1 VLIATDDVK
10 NMKAVLQITKVE
22 YSKSGDEAEVKL
34 SFYVTYPSPLG
45 DRSTGESFSV
55 VIKADEAEVKKLKDR
70 VEENR
75 AEVNKALDGIKAKF
89 KTLSGLESPVV
100 MPLSEIVDEL
110 LKAAK
115 RGLDIK
121 KETSETKETVGT

>member
-1 VLIATDDVK
+1 MIASDDVK

-22 YSKSGDEAEVKL
+22 YSKSGDQAEVKL
-34 SFYVTYPSPLG
+34 SFYVMYPSPLG

-55 VIKADEAEVKKLKDR
+55 VIKASEDEVKKLKDR

-75 AEVNKALDGIKAKF
+75 VEVNRALERIRAKF

-100 MPLSEIVDEL
+100 MPLSEIVEEL

-121 KETSETKETVGT
+121 EEPSKEKETAGI

>member
-1 VLIATDDVK
+1 MIAADDVK
-10 NMKAVLQITKVE
+10 NMKAVLQIARVE

-55 VIKADEAEVKKLKDR
+55 VIKASEDEVKKLKDK

-75 AEVNKALDGIKAKF
+75 AEVNRALEGIRAKF

-115 RGLDIK
+115 RGLD
-121 KETSETKETVGT
+121 TKEEPSKAKGTAGK

>member
-1 VLIATDDVK
+1 VLIATEDVK

-55 VIKADEAEVKKLKDR
+55 VIKADEEEVKKLKGK

-75 AEVNKALDGIKAKF
+75 AEVNRALEGIKAKF

-100 MPLSEIVDEL
+100 MPLSEIVEEL

-121 KETSETKETVGT
+121 KETSEAKETRGT

>member
-1 VLIATDDVK
+1 MIATDDVK

>member
-55 VIKADEAEVKKLKDR
+55 VIKADEDEVKKLKDR
-70 VEENR
+70 VEETR
-75 AEVNKALDGIKAKF
+75 AEVNKALDRIKAKF

-121 KETSETKETVGT
+121 KESSEAKGTTGK

>member
-1 VLIATDDVK
+1 
-10 NMKAVLQITKVE
+10 MKAVLQITRVE

-55 VIKADEAEVKKLKDR
+55 VIKAGEDEVKKLKDR

-75 AEVNKALDGIKAKF
+75 AEVNRALEGIRAKF

-121 KETSETKETVGT
+121 KESSEAKGTTGK